1 MNNILKI
8 SLCLLSATAVANA
21 DEIIG
26 KSESAGRTWLSNLN
40 NTKEAV
46 LVSTPSETTGAFYA
60 GNGQTMKKMTVVDR
74 SSGSDEVGDANI
86 AFDFTLDANSV
97 DAAQVLSVKNLT
109 LKSSNAVV
117 TNTASSSALVSLD
130 INKLVLDGENWGSG
144 GYQTQK
150 LTFKNV
156 NAKVNTADTTQ
167 IGITAGTSSSITIDS
182 GANVEWNGN
191 IHAGKRNTEFV
202 SNSGLFVNG
211 TLSMNGSI
219 AVYGYASVGEGG
231 VLNLNGNDLS
241 MTGTVDIYGTVNF
254 GAPKNSDSRVY
265 NYGTLNINS
274 ANPASQLVFY
284 NINSQYGGSVNQAV
298 ATGANTGIRIKGV
311 AQIYNGSNW
320 TVNEKLELQGSD
332 ASNIAQLNL
341 RENGAAVRF
350 VVGDG
355 QTARFAL
362 LGNSRATINAVDSIS
377 TKDGGAVKLLVEGD
391 NNSLVLGAAQSFS
404 EMELNGNLELTL
416 SAGAQLFLTGETAPT
431 LSIADG
437 KLFTIYNF
445 MDDTIYVGEHFDDAV
460 LLKIKAY
467 NSSMKLLQIGVKD
480 GYLTSSIP
488 EPAEWAA
495 VFGAFAL
502 GFAAYRRRRQ

>member
-8 SLCLLSATAVANA
+8 SLCFLSAAAVANA
-21 DEIIG
+21 DEFVG
-26 KSESAGRTWLSNLN
+26 KSESAGRTWLKNLN

-46 LVSTPSETTGAFYA
+46 LISTPSETTGAFYA
-60 GNGQTMKKMTVVDR
+60 GNKQTMKKITVVDR

-86 AFDFTLDANSV
+86 AFDFTLDANSA

-117 TNTASSSALVSLD
+117 TNTASSSAPVSLD
-130 INKLVLDGENWGSG
+130 INKLVLDGDNWGSG

-182 GANVEWNGN
+182 GANVDWTGN
-191 IHAGKRNTEFV
+191 IHAGKRNTAFV
-202 SNSGLFVNG
+202 SGSGLFVNG
-211 TLSMNGSI
+211 TLSMNGNI
-219 AVYGYASVGEGG
+219 AVYGNASVGEGG

-241 MTGTVDIYGTVNF
+241 MTGTVDIWGTVNF

-265 NYGTLNINS
+265 NYGTLNLNS
-274 ANPASQLVFY
+274 ANPASQFVLY
-284 NINSQYGGSVNQAV
+284 NIDSQYGGKVNQTV
-298 ATGANTGIRIKGV
+298 ATGANTGIRVKGI
-311 AQIYNGSNW
+311 AQICSGSTW
-320 TVNEKLELQGSD
+320 TVNEKLELQGDS
-332 ASNIAQLNL
+332 ASNIAQLSL

-362 LGNSRATINAVDSIS
+362 LGNSRVIINAEDSIS
-377 TKDGGAVKLLVEGD
+377 MKDGGAVKLFVEGD
-391 NNSLVLGAAQSFS
+391 NNSLVLGAVQAFS
-404 EMELNGNLELTL
+404 EMELNGNLKLTL
-416 SAGAQLFLTGETAPT
+416 SDGAQLFLTGETVST

-445 MDDTIYVGEHFDDAV
+445 MEETIYVGENFDDAV
-460 LLKIKAY
+460 LLKIRAF
-467 NSSMKLLQIGVKD
+467 NSESELLQLGVKD

-495 VFGAFAL
+495 VFGAIAL
-502 GFAAYRRRRQ
+502 ACAAFRRRKL

>member
-1 MNNILKI
+1 MKNLLKI
-8 SLCLLSATAVANA
+8 SLCVLCAAAANA
-21 DEIIG
+21 DEFVG
-26 KSESAGRTWLSNLN
+26 KPESGGRTYLQNLD

-60 GNGQTMKKMTVVDR
+60 GNGQTMKKLTVVDR
-74 SSGSDEVGDANI
+74 SSGSDASGDANI
-86 AFDFTLDANSV
+86 AFNFTLDANSAS
-97 DAAQVLSVKNLT
+97 AAQALSVKDLT
-109 LKSSNAVV
+109 LKSSDAVI

-182 GANVEWNGN
+182 GATVEWTGR
-191 IHAGKRNTEFV
+191 IEAGRRNTAFV
-202 SNSGLFVNG
+202 SGSGLFVNG
-211 TLSMNGSI
+211 SLSMNGDI

-231 VLNLNGNDLS
+231 VLNMNGNSLS
-241 MTGTVDIYGTVNF
+241 MTGTFDIWGTVNF
-254 GAPKNSDSRVY
+254 GSPKNSDSRIY
-265 NYGTLNINS
+265 NYGALNINS
-274 ANPASQLVFY
+274 ANPASQLVFF
-284 NINSQYGGSVNQAV
+284 NIDSQYGGTVNQAV
-298 ATGANTGIRIKGV
+298 ATGANTGIKVRRL
-311 AQIYNGSNW
+311 AQIYGGSTW
-320 TVNEKLELQGSD
+320 TVNEKLELQGDDS
-332 ASNIAQLNL
+332 SNIAHL
-341 RENGAAVRF
+341 RVLENGAAIRF

-362 LGNSRATINAVDSIS
+362 LGNSHASLKAADAIAM
-377 TKDGGAVKLLVEGD
+377 KDGGAVKLLVEGD
-391 NNSLVLGAAQSFS
+391 NNSLALGASQSFS

-416 SAGAQLFLTGETAPT
+416 SDGAHLFLMGEAAPA

-437 KLFTIYNF
+437 KLLTIYNF
-445 MDDTIYVGEHFDDAV
+445 MDDTIFVGENFDDAV

-467 NSSMKLLQIGVKD
+467 NSSMELLQLCVKD
-480 GYLTSSIP
+480 GFLTSSIP

-502 GFAAYRRRRQ
+502 GFAAYRRRGQ

>member
-21 DEIIG
+21 DKFYG

-219 AVYGYASVGEGG
+219 VVYGYASVGEGG

-241 MTGTVDIYGTVNF
+241 MTGTVDIWGTVNF

-284 NINSQYGGSVNQAV
+284 NIDSQYGGSVNQAV

-467 NSSMKLLQIGVKD
+467 NSSMELLQIGVKD
-480 GYLTSSIP
+480 GFLTSSIP

>member
-8 SLCLLSATAVANA
+8 SLCLLSATAAANA
-21 DEIIG
+21 DEFYG

-150 LTFKNV
+150 LAFKNV

-182 GANVEWNGN
+182 GANVEWTGN
-191 IHAGKRNTEFV
+191 IHAGKRNTSFV
-202 SNSGLFVNG
+202 SESGLFVNG
-211 TLSMNGSI
+211 SLSMNGDIS
-219 AVYGYASVGEGG
+219 VYGYAAVGEGG
-231 VLNLNGNDLS
+231 VLNMNGNNLS
-241 MTGTVDIYGTVNF
+241 ITGTVDIWGTVNF
-254 GAPKNSDSRVY
+254 GSPKNSDSRVY
-265 NYGTLNINS
+265 NYGALNINS

-284 NINSQYGGSVNQAV
+284 NIDSQYGGTVNQAV

-320 TVNEKLELQGSD
+320 TVNEKLELQGDS

-445 MDDTIYVGEHFDDAV
+445 MDDTIYVGENFDDAV

-467 NSSMKLLQIGVKD
+467 NSSMELLQIGVKD
-480 GYLTSSIP
+480 GFLASSIP

>member
-21 DEIIG
+21 DEFYG

-211 TLSMNGSI
+211 TLSMNGDI
-219 AVYGYASVGEGG
+219 AVYGYAAVGEGG
-231 VLNLNGNDLS
+231 VLNMNGNNLS
-241 MTGTVDIYGTVNF
+241 MMGTVDIRGTVNF
-254 GAPKNSDSRVY
+254 GSPKNSDSRVY
-265 NYGTLNINS
+265 NYGALNINS

-284 NINSQYGGSVNQAV
+284 NIDSQYGGTVNQAV

-467 NSSMKLLQIGVKD
+467 NSSMELLQIGVKD
-480 GYLTSSIP
+480 GFLTSSIP

>member
-21 DEIIG
+21 DEFIG
-26 KSESAGRTWLSNLN
+26 KSESVGRTWLSNLN

-202 SNSGLFVNG
+202 SESGLFVNG
-211 TLSMNGSI
+211 SLSMNGDI
-219 AVYGYASVGEGG
+219 TVYGYAAVGEGG
-231 VLNLNGNDLS
+231 VLNMNGNNLS
-241 MTGTVDIYGTVNF
+241 MTGTVDIWGTVNF
-254 GAPKNSDSRVY
+254 GSPKNSDSRVY

-284 NINSQYGGSVNQAV
+284 NIDSQYGGSVNQAV

-416 SAGAQLFLTGETAPT
+416 SDGAQLFLTGETAPT

-467 NSSMKLLQIGVKD
+467 NSSMALLQLGVKD

>member
-21 DEIIG
+21 DEFIG

-60 GNGQTMKKMTVVDR
+60 GGGQTMKKMTVVDR

-211 TLSMNGSI
+211 TLSMNGDRK
-219 AVYGYASVGEGG
+219 SV
-231 VLNLNGNDLS
+231 V
-241 MTGTVDIYGTVNF
+241 
-254 GAPKNSDSRVY
+254 
-265 NYGTLNINS
+265 
-274 ANPASQLVFY
+274 
-284 NINSQYGGSVNQAV
+284 
-298 ATGANTGIRIKGV
+298 
-311 AQIYNGSNW
+311 
-320 TVNEKLELQGSD
+320 
-332 ASNIAQLNL
+332 
-341 RENGAAVRF
+341 
-350 VVGDG
+350 
-355 QTARFAL
+355 
-362 LGNSRATINAVDSIS
+362 
-377 TKDGGAVKLLVEGD
+377 
-391 NNSLVLGAAQSFS
+391 
-404 EMELNGNLELTL
+404 
-416 SAGAQLFLTGETAPT
+416 
-431 LSIADG
+431 
-437 KLFTIYNF
+437 
-445 MDDTIYVGEHFDDAV
+445 
-460 LLKIKAY
+460 
-467 NSSMKLLQIGVKD
+467 
-480 GYLTSSIP
+480 
-488 EPAEWAA
+488 
-495 VFGAFAL
+495 
-502 GFAAYRRRRQ
+502 

>member
-21 DEIIG
+21 DEFIG

-219 AVYGYASVGEGG
+219 AVYGYAAVGEGG
-231 VLNLNGNDLS
+231 VLNMNGNSLS

-284 NINSQYGGSVNQAV
+284 NIDSQYGGSVNQAV

-362 LGNSRATINAVDSIS
+362 LGNSRATINADDAIAMQG
-377 TKDGGAVKLLVEGD
+377 GGAVKLLVEGD

-416 SAGAQLFLTGETAPT
+416 SDGAQLFLTGETAPT

>member
-21 DEIIG
+21 DEFYG

-86 AFDFTLDANSV
+86 ALDFTLDANSV

-241 MTGTVDIYGTVNF
+241 MTGTVDIWGTVNF

-284 NINSQYGGSVNQAV
+284 NIDSQYGGSVNQAV

-332 ASNIAQLNL
+332 ASNIAQLRL
-341 RENGAAVRF
+341 YKDAAAIRF

-362 LGNSRATINAVDSIS
+362 LGNSRATINADDAIAMQG
-377 TKDGGAVKLLVEGD
+377 GGAVKLLVEGD

-416 SAGAQLFLTGETAPT
+416 SDGAQLFLTGETAPT

-467 NSSMKLLQIGVKD
+467 NSSMELLQIGVKD
-480 GYLTSSIP
+480 GFLTSSIP

>member
-8 SLCLLSATAVANA
+8 SLCLLSATAAANA
-21 DEIIG
+21 DEFVG
-26 KSESAGRTWLSNLN
+26 KPESVGRTWLSNLN

-150 LTFKNV
+150 LAFKNV

-182 GANVEWNGN
+182 GANVEWTGN

-241 MTGTVDIYGTVNF
+241 MTGTVDIWGTVNF

-284 NINSQYGGSVNQAV
+284 NIDSQYGGSVNQAV

-332 ASNIAQLNL
+332 ASNIAQLRL
-341 RENGAAVRF
+341 YKDAAAIRF

-362 LGNSRATINAVDSIS
+362 LGNSRATINADDAIAMQG
-377 TKDGGAVKLLVEGD
+377 GGAVKLLVEGD

-416 SAGAQLFLTGETAPT
+416 SDGAQLFLTGETAPT

>member
-21 DEIIG
+21 DEFIG

-60 GNGQTMKKMTVVDR
+60 GGGQTMKKMTVVDR

-109 LKSSNAVV
+109 LKSSNAVI

-150 LTFKNV
+150 LAFKNV

-284 NINSQYGGSVNQAV
+284 NIDSQYGGSVNQAV

-320 TVNEKLELQGSD
+320 TVNEKLELQGDS

>member
-8 SLCLLSATAVANA
+8 SLCLLSATAAANA
-21 DEIIG
+21 DEFVG
-26 KSESAGRTWLSNLN
+26 KPESVGRTWLSNLN

-241 MTGTVDIYGTVNF
+241 MTGTVDIWGTVNF
-254 GAPKNSDSRVY
+254 GSPKNSDSRVY

-284 NINSQYGGSVNQAV
+284 NIDSQYGGSVNQAV

-332 ASNIAQLNL
+332 ASNIAQLRL
-341 RENGAAVRF
+341 YKDAAAIRF

-362 LGNSRATINAVDSIS
+362 LGNSRATINATDAIAMQG
-377 TKDGGAVKLLVEGD
+377 GGAVKLLVEGD

-416 SAGAQLFLTGETAPT
+416 SDGAQLFLTGETAPT

-467 NSSMKLLQIGVKD
+467 NSSMELLQIGVKD
-480 GYLTSSIP
+480 GFLTSSIP

>member
-1 MNNILKI
+1 MKNLLKI
-8 SLCLLSATAVANA
+8 SLCVLCAAAANA
-21 DEIIG
+21 DEFVG
-26 KSESAGRTWLSNLN
+26 KPESVGRTKLENLD

-46 LVSTPSETTGAFYA
+46 LVSTPSETTGAFYNA
-60 GNGQTMKKMTVVDR
+60 NGQTVKKLTVVDR
-74 SSGSDEVGDANI
+74 SSGSDEAGDANI
-86 AFDFTLDANSV
+86 AFNFTLDANS
-97 DAAQVLSVKNLT
+97 ASGTQALSVKNLT
-109 LKSSNAVV
+109 LKAGNDVV
-117 TNTASSSALVSLD
+117 ITNTASSSALVSLD

-150 LTFKNV
+150 LAFKNV

-182 GANVEWNGN
+182 GANVEWTGN
-191 IHAGKRNTEFV
+191 IHAGKRNTSFV
-202 SNSGLFVNG
+202 SESGLFVNG
-211 TLSMNGSI
+211 SLSMNGDI
-219 AVYGYASVGEGG
+219 AVYGYAAVGEGG
-231 VLNLNGNDLS
+231 VLNMNGNNLS
-241 MTGTVDIYGTVNF
+241 MTGTVDIWGTVNF
-254 GAPKNSDSRVY
+254 GSPKNSDSRIY

-284 NINSQYGGSVNQAV
+284 NIDSQYGGSVNQAV

-332 ASNIAQLNL
+332 ASNIAQLRL
-341 RENGAAVRF
+341 YKDAAAIRF

-362 LGNSRATINAVDSIS
+362 LGNSRATINADDAIAMQG
-377 TKDGGAVKLLVEGD
+377 GGAVKLLVEGD

-416 SAGAQLFLTGETAPT
+416 SDGAQLFLTGETAPT

-467 NSSMKLLQIGVKD
+467 NSSMELLQIGVKD
-480 GYLTSSIP
+480 GFLTSSIP

>member
-21 DEIIG
+21 DEFYG

-150 LTFKNV
+150 LAFKNV

-182 GANVEWNGN
+182 GANVEWTGN
-191 IHAGKRNTEFV
+191 IHAGKRNTSFV
-202 SNSGLFVNG
+202 SESGLFVNG
-211 TLSMNGSI
+211 SLSMNGDI
-219 AVYGYASVGEGG
+219 AVYGYAAVGEGG
-231 VLNLNGNDLS
+231 VLNMNGNNLS
-241 MTGTVDIYGTVNF
+241 MTGTVDIWGTVNF
-254 GAPKNSDSRVY
+254 GSPKNSDSRVY

-284 NINSQYGGSVNQAV
+284 NIDSQYGGSVNQAV

-332 ASNIAQLNL
+332 ASNIAQLRL
-341 RENGAAVRF
+341 YKDAAAIRF

-362 LGNSRATINAVDSIS
+362 LGNSRATINADDAIAMQG
-377 TKDGGAVKLLVEGD
+377 GGAVKLLVEGD

-416 SAGAQLFLTGETAPT
+416 SDGAQLFLTGETAPT

-467 NSSMKLLQIGVKD
+467 NSSMELLQIGVKD
-480 GYLTSSIP
+480 GFLTSSIP

>member
-1 MNNILKI
+1 MKNLLKI

-21 DEIIG
+21 DEFIG

-231 VLNLNGNDLS
+231 VLNMNGNSLS
-241 MTGTVDIYGTVNF
+241 MTGTVDIWGTVNF
-254 GAPKNSDSRVY
+254 GSPKNSDSRVY

-284 NINSQYGGSVNQAV
+284 NIDSQYGGSVNQAV

-311 AQIYNGSNW
+311 AQIYSGSNW

-332 ASNIAQLNL
+332 ASNIAQLRL

-362 LGNSRATINAVDSIS
+362 LGNSRATINADDAIAMQG
-377 TKDGGAVKLLVEGD
+377 GGAVKLLVEGD

-416 SAGAQLFLTGETAPT
+416 SDGAQLFLTGETAPT

>member
-1 MNNILKI
+1 MKNLLKI

-21 DEIIG
+21 DEFIG

-182 GANVEWNGN
+182 GANVEWTGN
-191 IHAGKRNTEFV
+191 IHAGKRNTSFV
-202 SNSGLFVNG
+202 SESGLFVNG
-211 TLSMNGSI
+211 SLSMNGDI
-219 AVYGYASVGEGG
+219 AVYGYAAVGEGG
-231 VLNLNGNDLS
+231 VLNMNGNSLS
-241 MTGTVDIYGTVNF
+241 MTGTVDIWGTVNF
-254 GAPKNSDSRVY
+254 GSPKNSDSRVY

-284 NINSQYGGSVNQAV
+284 NIDSQYGGSVNQAV

>member
-1 MNNILKI
+1 MKNLLKI
-8 SLCLLSATAVANA
+8 SMCVLCAAAANA
-21 DEIIG
+21 DEFVG
-26 KSESAGRTWLSNLN
+26 KPESVGRTWLSNLN

-241 MTGTVDIYGTVNF
+241 MTGTVDIWGTVNF

-284 NINSQYGGSVNQAV
+284 NIDSQYGGSVNQAV

-332 ASNIAQLNL
+332 ASNIAQLRL

-362 LGNSRATINAVDSIS
+362 LGNSRATINADDAIAMQG
-377 TKDGGAVKLLVEGD
+377 GGAVKLLVEGD

-416 SAGAQLFLTGETAPT
+416 SDGAQLFLTGETAPT

-445 MDDTIYVGEHFDDAV
+445 MEETIYVGENFDYAV
-460 LLKIKAY
+460 LLKIRAF
-467 NSSMKLLQIGVKD
+467 NSASELLQLGVKD

-502 GFAAYRRRRQ
+502 GFAAYRRCRQ